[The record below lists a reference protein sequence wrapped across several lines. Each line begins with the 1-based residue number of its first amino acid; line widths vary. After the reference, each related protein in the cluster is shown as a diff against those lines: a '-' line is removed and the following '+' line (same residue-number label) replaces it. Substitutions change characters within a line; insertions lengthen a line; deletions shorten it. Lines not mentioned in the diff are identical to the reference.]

1 MRKVNYYKVYKDGE
15 LYCVNNIFLRYQ
27 AKHDTLLACD
37 IQDAQ
42 YICSPSGEEIWHA
55 QWLNKITDGA
65 PQYPTI
71 ESAEISEDEYR
82 ALLSVSDDGNL
93 SGADVADDPVSEE
106 IPPEDSEAEEQL
118 EFIRQRKIE
127 QMSQS
132 CNDAI
137 VSGVDVVLSDGNTHH
152 FSLTIEDQLN
162 LISLQGMLS
171 SGAEAVPYHADG
183 EECRYYSAEDFT
195 AIATAVTNWKLYQES
210 YFNSLRAYIQSMET
224 MPELLAVEYGME
236 VPAEYQTVVLQQML
250 AQTGGN

>member
-1 MRKVNYYKVYKDGE
+1 MHDVNYYKVYKEGE

-55 QWLNKITDGA
+55 QWLNKIPAGA

-71 ESAEISEDEYR
+71 ESAEIAEDEYR

-93 SGADVADDPVSEE
+93 SDADIADDPVSEE
-106 IPPEDSEAEEQL
+106 TPPEDVEAAEL
-118 EFIRQRKIE
+118 LTFVRARKIE

-183 EECRYYSAEDFT
+183 EECRYYSADDFT
-195 AIATAVTNWKLYQES
+195 AVATAATNWKLYNES
-210 YFNSLRAYIQSMET
+210 YFNSLRAYIQSMDT
-224 MPELLAVEYGME
+224 MAELLAVEYGIE
-236 VPAEYQTVVLQQML
+236 VPLEYQTDVLRQIMSQM
-250 AQTGGN
+250 GGS